1 MNELLLK
8 EKYRILKTKVMDI
21 QKDLRDFEQQFSN
34 LNRDMKKGLLLD
46 NQVVSSESVS
56 CIQKE
61 NEALLEE
68 ILYQIL
74 PSIYDKI

>member
-8 EKYRILKTKVMDI
+8 EKYRILKKKVKDI
-21 QKDLRDFEQQFSN
+21 QTDLQDFEQQFSN
-34 LNRDMKKGLLLD
+34 LKRDMKKGLLLD
-46 NQVVSSESVS
+46 NQVVSSASVS
-56 CIQKE
+56 SIQKE

>member
-8 EKYRILKTKVMDI
+8 EKYRILKKRVMDI
-21 QKDLRDFEQQFSN
+21 QKDLQDFEQQFSN

>member
-8 EKYRILKTKVMDI
+8 EKYRILKKKVKDI
-21 QKDLRDFEQQFSN
+21 QTDLQDFEQQFSN
-34 LNRDMKKGLLLD
+34 LKRDMKKGLLLD
-46 NQVVSSESVS
+46 NQVVSSASVS
-56 CIQKE
+56 SIQKE

-74 PSIYDKI
+74 PSIHDKI